1 MYGDCEILRYV
12 MPTCLSAASAII
24 IKLKIIHTNG
34 RPHNVPAPLP

>member
-24 IKLKIIHTNG
+24 IKLSFRCNET
-34 RPHNVPAPLP
+34 VLQMVF